1 MAGGR
6 MNLTLDSFGFFKNH
20 DDSFASWCWGW
31 HGARL
36 IYERSNG
43 SQQLILN
50 ILNKL
55 LGLQK
60 C

>member
-6 MNLTLDSFGFFKNH
+6 MNLTLDSFGFFQNH
-20 DDSFASWCWGW
+20 DDSFASWWW